1 MALIDSDYYG
11 DNPNNTTANMVAL
24 YREVDW
30 LTNVISQVICSYL
43 KQDGHEQ
50 HWIDIPPPDT
60 APGSSLYADM
70 LIDWELNVFER
81 LALALAMAPSIRPD
95 ALDFF
100 LVLTG

>member
-30 LTNVISQVICSYL
+30 LKSTALAKLSVASP

-60 APGSSLYADM
+60 APGSHADM

-81 LALALAMAPSIRPD
+81 LALAFSNGAFNPSRCTG
-95 ALDFF
+95 F
-100 LVLTG
+100 LFWS